1 MLVLSRKEGE
11 KLVIGDNITLV
22 VSKISGN
29 RVTLGIE
36 APADVKIF
44 RGELSSSTT
53 HQPRVVPLR
62 RAATVTIDLED
73 INKLDLEKLL
83 AICGR
88 RGRTLVLI
96 QNSPDPDAIASA
108 AAIRAIVRQRLQ
120 RRVEIGYGGMLGRAE
135 NRAMVEELGIQI
147 HRFVPG
153 DLDAFRTICLVDT
166 QPQHPIATGL

>member
-44 RGELSSSTT
+44 RGELSAPPT

-73 INKLDLEKLL
+73 INELDLEKH
-83 AICGR
+83 AI
-88 RGRTLVLI
+88 
-96 QNSPDPDAIASA
+96 
-108 AAIRAIVRQRLQ
+108 
-120 RRVEIGYGGMLGRAE
+120 
-135 NRAMVEELGIQI
+135 
-147 HRFVPG
+147 
-153 DLDAFRTICLVDT
+153 
-166 QPQHPIATGL
+166 